1 MPARAGLKCAWHS
14 RVHPLR
20 EIHASQVRTEQPP
33 RLPPQLE
40 RAVQRLTAESAR
52 ILHTLRHIDAI
63 DKAGDA
69 AEVLRALWR
78 VKGLLDGAVESA
90 RMLWTWQDL
99 FKVCQRVAVVA
110 VAICSTHDY

>member
-1 MPARAGLKCAWHS
+1 MRVALPRAPTARNHT
-14 RVHPLR
+14 
-20 EIHASQVRTEQPP
+20 SQVWNGSPEQPP

-40 RAVQRLTAESAR
+40 RAMQWLTAESAR

-78 VKGLLDGAVESA
+78 VKDLLDGAVESA

-99 FKVCQRVAVVA
+99 FKVRQRG
-110 VAICSTHDY
+110 

>member
-1 MPARAGLKCAWHS
+1 MRVALPRAPTARN
-14 RVHPLR
+14 
-20 EIHASQVRTEQPP
+20 HASQVWNGSPEQPP

-40 RAVQRLTAESAR
+40 RAMQWLTAESAR

-63 DKAGDA
+63 DKAGES

-90 RMLWTWQDL
+90 HMLWTWQDL
-99 FKVCQRVAVVA
+99 FKVCQRVAVVV
-110 VAICSTHDY
+110 VAIYSTHDY

>member
-1 MPARAGLKCAWHS
+1 MQW
-14 RVHPLR
+14 
-20 EIHASQVRTEQPP
+20 
-33 RLPPQLE
+33 
-40 RAVQRLTAESAR
+40 LTAESAR

-63 DKAGDA
+63 DNA
-69 AEVLRALWR
+69 AEALRALWR

-90 RMLWTWQDL
+90 HMLWTWQDL